1 MSNKPLKIFF
11 SGIGGSGVSA
21 IACFIADRGHEVWGS
36 DRAFDTNPNHPV
48 YALFKTKGIK
58 IVRQDGNGIDNS
70 FDMAIFS
77 TAVEHNNPEFI
88 KAKSLNIPV
97 KTRPE
102 FLAQIVSEF
111 KTIAIAGTSGKSTTS
126 GMLAFLMQKLGLEPN
141 FIGGGRVKQFRTDT
155 NPGNSLVG
163 KSESLVIEACESD
176 GTIVNYIPEHTVILN
191 LAVDHHSV
199 SETAEM
205 FNKLI
210 KNTTGRII
218 LNADDNNIKLLK
230 HGNAVHFSIDSRS
243 KYKAEK
249 IIYKPFDTEFSLSGT
264 SFKLSIPGKY
274 NLYNSLACIAILS
287 ETGIPLKDISGILH
301 EFTGIERRFD
311 IHLNSGNRLVIDDYA
326 HNPHKISSLMQA
338 VQKTTD
344 SVCYIFQPHGFGPTR
359 MMKNEYIE
367 AFSQN
372 LRYKDLLLL
381 LPIFYAGGTVSK
393 DISSEDLA
401 QGVKASGKN
410 AEAVKDRN
418 EAMVKC
424 RNYNTCIVMGARD
437 ETLSDFAR
445 LIANSL

>member
-1 MSNKPLKIFF
+1 MKIFF

-21 IACFIADRGHEVWGS
+21 IACFMADRGHEIWGS

-48 YALFKTKGIK
+48 YTLFKTKGIK

-126 GMLAFLMQKLGLEPN
+126 GMLAFLMQKLGLETN
-141 FIGGGRVKQFRTDT
+141 FIGGGRVKQFKTET

-163 KSESLVIEACESD
+163 KSERLVIEACESD
-176 GTIVNYIPEHTVILN
+176 GTIVNYMPEHTVILN

-199 SETAEM
+199 NETAEM

-210 KNTTGRII
+210 ENTTGKII
-218 LNADDNNIKLLK
+218 VNSDDNNIKLLK

-243 KYKAEK
+243 KYKAEN
-249 IIYKPFDTEFSLSGT
+249 ITYKPFDTEFYLSGT

-274 NLYNSLACIAILS
+274 NLYNALACIVMLY

-311 IHLNSGNRLVIDDYA
+311 VHLNDGKRLVIDDYA
-326 HNPHKISSLMQA
+326 HNPHKITSAMQA

-359 MMKNEYIE
+359 IMKNEYIE

-372 LRYKDLLLL
+372 LRYKDLLLM

-401 QGVKASGKN
+401 QGVKTSGKN

-418 EAMVKC
+418 EVLVKC
-424 RNYNTCIVMGARD
+424 MNYNACVVMGARD